1 MKRLFTIS
9 VFSLFVML
17 LSAQEKKELMYIS
30 LSTGE
35 VVTYDVNEVK
45 SIHFEVSTLE
55 EETPAFPKNDGSAK
69 LDIYNPQKTAASLL
83 KSAGVACTNTMGRI
97 VITTDEYNEIK
108 QFTDELVKGYTKQK
122 DIHDVCFSWIYKNVK
137 HGSTYDDDS
146 SVNNDPYQAFTT
158 KKAVCQG
165 FANLLFVMMHSQ
177 SVPVLLTNGLVYIDY
192 LLGGHAWNYVNCDGV
207 WYVSDPTNNGIYE
220 MEKTSSYSFLQP
232 QSFDVILFE
241 EQGCKFDF
249 NEKHLNLCSVTTT
262 SRSFVVPFSAG
273 GYQVTSFNPTSDLPA
288 NIRELYIGK
297 NIETFGENL
306 VGLDLHGSKI
316 ERIHVDPEHEKLYSY
331 EGVVYR
337 KNSFYPEYIPAAMK
351 KLVLQSMDVIEKN
364 LVYGNNGIE
373 EVIVAKGTKSIESW
387 AFENCPNLKVAYVPE
402 GVEIAEEAF
411 CGVHGSFKV
420 IRTE

>member
-9 VFSLFVML
+9 LLSLFVML

-35 VVTYDVNEVK
+35 VMTFDVTEVK
-45 SIHFEVSTLE
+45 SIHFEFSTVE
-55 EETPAFPKNDGSAK
+55 EEVLAFPKDDGSKK
-69 LDIYNPQKTAASLL
+69 LDIYNPQKTACNLL
-83 KSAGVACTNTMGRI
+83 KSAGVGCTDTMGRI
-97 VITTDEYNEIK
+97 VITSEEYSEIE
-108 QFTDELVKGYTKQK
+108 QFADGLVKGCTTEKE
-122 DIHDVCFSWIYKNVK
+122 IHDACFNWIYKNVK
-137 HGSTYDDDS
+137 HGSTYDNGS
-146 SVNNDPYQAFTT
+146 FVSNDPYQAFKTRR
-158 KKAVCQG
+158 AVCQG
-165 FANLLFVMMHSQ
+165 FANLLFVMLHSQ
-177 SVPVLLTNGLVYIDY
+177 GVPVLLTNGLVFLET

-207 WYVSDPTNNGIYE
+207 WYVSDPTNGGIYE
-220 MEKTSSYSFLQP
+220 MEKTDSYYFLQP

-249 NEKHLNLCSVTTT
+249 NEMHLNLCSVTTT
-262 SRSFVVPFSAG
+262 SRNFVVPFSAG

-306 VGLDLHGSKI
+306 VGLDLHGSNI

-337 KNSFYPEYIPAAMK
+337 MNSVYPMYIPAAMK
-351 KLVLQSMDVIEKN
+351 NLVLQPMEVIEKN

-373 EVIVAKGTKSIESW
+373 EVVVAKGTKSIESW

-411 CGVHGSFKV
+411 YGVHGSFKV